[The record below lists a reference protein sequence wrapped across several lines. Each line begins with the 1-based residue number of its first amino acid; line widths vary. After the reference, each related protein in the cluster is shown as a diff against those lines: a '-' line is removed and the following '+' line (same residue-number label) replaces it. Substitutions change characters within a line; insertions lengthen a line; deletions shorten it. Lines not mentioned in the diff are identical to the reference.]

1 MQFLFWGDYDVKWQ
15 LQNYV
20 YVDFLLNGEKLIN
33 VRENL
38 MLIKD
43 IHCIII
49 VLFMIVMCKTV
60 F

>member
-33 VRENL
+33 GRENL
-38 MLIKD
+38 MLIKY